1 MKKQNKPPMTKKEY
15 VTYTAIGIVALVMF
29 FGMLVAAAILQDNGV
44 DSKIYTPI
52 GLSSFLFAIVGIII
66 LLADFSRAA
75 EYEMRVKGEKID
87 KSEFT
92 VIENVSEGKL
102 RSVLSNAGFKE
113 KDGYL
118 HKRQFSFAK
127 DYVNYFIRMPYGDD
141 IICDP
146 ESEARKADDCIDLR
160 IQNKCLILIDSAY
173 GVTPEMLNSAK
184 DFNKIFILV
193 ESVMPSARTNSAIYA
208 LLDTS
213 NNKLYILEGN
223 KHSISV
229 YSHGIKLLKKLLK

>member
-1 MKKQNKPPMTKKEY
+1 MKKQNKSPLTKKEY
-15 VTYTAIGIVALVMF
+15 VTYTAIGISALVMF

-52 GLSSFLFAIVGIII
+52 GMSSFLFAIVGIII
-66 LLADFSRAA
+66 LLANFSRAA

-92 VIENVSEGKL
+92 VIENVSEEKL
-102 RSVLSNAGFKE
+102 RSMLNNAGFKE

-118 HKRQFSFAK
+118 HKKRFSLAK
-127 DYVNYFIRMPYGDD
+127 DYVNYFIRLPYGDD
-141 IICDP
+141 IISDP
-146 ESEARKADDCIDLR
+146 ESETRKADDCIDLR

-173 GVTPEMLNSAK
+173 GVTPDMLNSAK
-184 DFNKIFILV
+184 DFNKIFMV
-193 ESVMPSARTNSAIYA
+193 AESVMPSARTNSAMYA

-213 NNKLYILEGN
+213 NNKLYILEGD
-223 KHSISV
+223 KYSISV